1 MLQLVW
7 NSSLGT
13 GLGDDGEL
21 NCVFYGI
28 TSSPRVSVVRDAKPD
43 FSENVGGS
51 EILISREPR
60 VQKCTNLFG
69 TLHWAQG

>member
-1 MLQLVW
+1 MHQLVL

-28 TSSPRVSVVRDAKPD
+28 SSSLRVLVVRSYAKPD
-43 FSENVGGS
+43 FAENGGGS
-51 EILISREPR
+51 EIFVSRQPL
-60 VQKCTNLFG
+60 VQKCSNLF
-69 TLHWAQG
+69 